1 MNFLNSIFKMNN
13 VYALI
18 ALVAAAVISITFH
31 EISHGYA
38 AYFLGDKTAK
48 IYGRLSLNPLNHI
61 DWMGALCLILFHFG
75 WAKPVPI
82 NLANTTKIK
91 NKRVALILVSVA
103 GPVSNFLLAFVFV
116 FLYYLLINTSAFS
129 VILIREFVLYMI
141 YLNIGLGVFNLI
153 PIPPLDGSKVVAS
166 VLKPAA
172 FYKYLSFERYGSI
185 VLLICFAIPFISDL
199 ISGILGFVR
208 MGILNAFEAFVR
220 TILGV

>member
-18 ALVAAAVISITFH
+18 ALIAAAVISITFH
-31 EISHGYA
+31 EISHGYS

-48 IYGRLSLNPLNHI
+48 IYGRLSLNPLKHI
-61 DWMGALCLILFHFG
+61 DWLGALCLVLFQFG
-75 WAKPVPI
+75 WAKPVPV

-91 NKRVALILVSVA
+91 NKRVALVLVSIA
-103 GPVSNFLLAFVFV
+103 GPVSNFLLALIFV
-116 FLYYLLINTSAFS
+116 FLYYLFISSSLLGI
-129 VILIREFVLYMI
+129 VIIREFVLYMI

-166 VLKPAA
+166 VLKPKA

-185 VLLICFAIPFISDL
+185 VLLICFAIPFVSDL
-199 ISGILGFVR
+199 LSGFLGIIR
-208 MGILNAFEAFVR
+208 MGILNCFETLVR
-220 TILGV
+220 AILGV